1 MDPEEAVPDVGR
13 ALRGLASR
21 MEAYE
26 SQQVRIGQV
35 LDSILSRLPVTP
47 AVAEIPPAVVVPLP
61 AMPPAREPRIPPP
74 PRYSG
79 NPQACRGFVTQCQI
93 QFEFQPSQFSC
104 ERAKVGYVMSR
115 LEGKPLEWATSLW
128 ESQSPLTFDVKE
140 FLQMFRTIFD
150 APGRVATASSRLL
163 QIRQGSLGAS
173 EYAIDFRTLMAET
186 SWNEEAYKAVFYQGL
201 SSRLKDDLVS
211 RDLPDSLEDLIA
223 LAIKVDTRLKEH
235 QADKE
240 RNKKSHP
247 VLAPRFQN
255 PMMPPSSPQFTSSP
269 SEEPMQ
275 LGKAR
280 LSAQEKL
287 RRRLSGLCLYCGG
300 QSHLAVS
307 CPVKL
312 GNTPAS
318 SKTIVSFA
326 GSIVPKSAEQS
337 HQFHV
342 PVQIRL
348 PSQAIPVSAF
358 LDSGAAGNFMDLAF
372 AKKVGISLFPVT
384 PPIRVL
390 AIDDRPLSTDTITLT
405 TGELSVQIGA
415 LHLEKMSFLII
426 PCPSSPVVL
435 GLPWLRLHNPSIDWS
450 SGQISRWS
458 QYCQRHC
465 LILRPLQRVTVSST
479 SLSAL
484 PSVYRDFSDVFCKK
498 SAEFLPPHRRY
509 DCPIDLLPG
518 IMPPRG
524 RTYPLSPAETAAMKE
539 YISENLQRGFIR
551 PSTSP
556 AGAGFFFVEKKDG
569 GLRPCIDYRGL
580 NKITVKNRYPLP
592 LISELFD
599 QLKGAKIFS
608 KLDLRGAYNL
618 IRIREGD
625 EWKTAFNTRDGH
637 YEYLVMPFGLCNAPA
652 VFQEFVNDIF
662 RDLLGKSV
670 VVYLDDILIFS
681 QDLETH
687 RSQVKEALSR
697 LRENS
702 LFAKLDKCTFEVPK
716 ISFLG
721 YIISSRGFEM
731 DPAKVSAIQKWPL
744 PQSTK
749 AIQRFIGFANYYR
762 QFIKGFSSRIAP
774 ILSLIR
780 KGGRPNCWPPVALE
794 AFQSLKDAFISASVL
809 RHPEPHL
816 PFFIEVDASDVGAGA
831 ILSQRHSADG
841 KLHPCAYFS
850 KKFSSA
856 EQNYDIGNRELLA
869 VKLAL
874 EEWRHLLE
882 GASHPV
888 TIYTDHKNLEFLQS
902 LKRQNPR
909 QARWS
914 LFFSRF
920 HFVLTYRPG
929 TKNRKADAL
938 SRSFSPEDRLPIERE
953 PIIPPSRIIAS
964 VLPQFAEQIL
974 LSQSAAPPD
983 TPIGMAFVPPELRL
997 PILQQTHS
1005 SKQAGH
1011 PGSEKT
1017 LELLQRLV
1025 WWPTIRKD
1033 VRDFVAACTVCATTK
1048 ASHSRPC
1055 GLLHPLPVPSR
1066 PWTHLGMDFIVELPP
1081 SCGNTVIW
1089 VVIDRFS
1096 KMAHFVPLRKLPSAV
1111 ELAQLFIQHIFR
1123 LHGFPVEIVS
1133 DRGSQFVSRFWR
1145 SLCKSLGVS
1154 LQFSSAYHPQ
1164 TNGAAERVNQ
1174 ALEQFLR
1181 NHVSLCQDDWSDLL
1195 PWAEFA
1201 HNNASHSSTGRSPF
1215 LSVYGQ
1221 HPLAF
1226 PQDFLLSKVPAADD
1240 LAAHMSVIWAAT
1252 KSNLEKSSL
1261 IHKTFADR
1269 RRKPS
1274 PPYKVGEKVW
1284 LSSKNIRLKVPSPKL
1299 GPKFLGPFS
1308 ISEVI
1313 NPVAV
1318 RLQLPP
1324 EMRIP
1329 NVFHV
1334 SLLKPV
1340 VLNHFS
1346 SAQSP
1351 PSAVLVDGQQEYE
1364 VEKILDSR
1372 LSRGSLQYLVQWKGF
1387 GPEECSWE
1395 KDSDVHASRLVKAF
1409 HGQFPQKPWPSG
1421 PVAPRGGGVL
1431 SGIGDAPYLACG
1443 GVLPPGAANPRWRRP
1458 GLHVG
1463 ARTPAR

>member
-35 LDSILSRLPVTP
+35 LDSILSRLPATP

-61 AMPPAREPRIPPP
+61 AMSSAREPRIPPP

-150 APGRVATASSRLL
+150 APGR
-163 QIRQGSLGAS
+163 GSLGAS

-240 RNKKSHP
+240 RSKKSHP

-255 PMMPPSSPQFTSSP
+255 PMIPPPSPQFTTSS

-318 SKTIVSFA
+318 SKTVVSFA
-326 GSIVPKSAEQS
+326 GSIVPKSVEQS

-348 PSQAIPVSAF
+348 SSQAIPVSAF

-372 AKKVGISLFPVT
+372 AKKIGALHLEKMSFLIIPCPSSPVVLGLPWLRLHNPSIDWSSGQISRWSQYCQRHCLIPQPLQRVT
-384 PPIRVL
+384 VSSTSFSALPSVYRDFSDVFCKKSAEFLPPHRRYDCP
-390 AIDDRPLSTDTITLT
+390 IDLLPGTMPPRGRTYPLSPAETAAMKEYISENLQRGFIRPSTSPAGAGFFFVEKKDGGLRPCIDYRGLNKITVKNRYPLPLIS
-405 TGELSVQIGA
+405 ELFDQLKGAKIFSKLDLRGAYNLIRIREGDEWKTAFNTRDGHYEYLVMPFGLCNAPAVFQEFVNDIFRDLLGKSVVVYLDDILIFSQDLETHRSQIGA

-465 LILRPLQRVTVSST
+465 LIPQPLQRVTVSST
-479 SLSAL
+479 SFSAL

-518 IMPPRG
+518 TMPPRG

-687 RSQVKEALSR
+687 RSQVQMC
-697 LRENS
+697 
-702 LFAKLDKCTFEVPK
+702 KCAVLIDNGGKGNPRVTAWQA
-716 ISFLG
+716 G
-721 YIISSRGFEM
+721 CGSSR
-731 DPAKVSAIQKWPL
+731 
-744 PQSTK
+744 
-749 AIQRFIGFANYYR
+749 
-762 QFIKGFSSRIAP
+762 AP
-774 ILSLIR
+774 
-780 KGGRPNCWPPVALE
+780 
-794 AFQSLKDAFISASVL
+794 
-809 RHPEPHL
+809 
-816 PFFIEVDASDVGAGA
+816 
-831 ILSQRHSADG
+831 
-841 KLHPCAYFS
+841 
-850 KKFSSA
+850 
-856 EQNYDIGNRELLA
+856 
-869 VKLAL
+869 
-874 EEWRHLLE
+874 
-882 GASHPV
+882 
-888 TIYTDHKNLEFLQS
+888 
-902 LKRQNPR
+902 
-909 QARWS
+909 
-914 LFFSRF
+914 
-920 HFVLTYRPG
+920 
-929 TKNRKADAL
+929 
-938 SRSFSPEDRLPIERE
+938 
-953 PIIPPSRIIAS
+953 
-964 VLPQFAEQIL
+964 
-974 LSQSAAPPD
+974 
-983 TPIGMAFVPPELRL
+983 
-997 PILQQTHS
+997 
-1005 SKQAGH
+1005 
-1011 PGSEKT
+1011 
-1017 LELLQRLV
+1017 
-1025 WWPTIRKD
+1025 
-1033 VRDFVAACTVCATTK
+1033 
-1048 ASHSRPC
+1048 
-1055 GLLHPLPVPSR
+1055 
-1066 PWTHLGMDFIVELPP
+1066 
-1081 SCGNTVIW
+1081 
-1089 VVIDRFS
+1089 
-1096 KMAHFVPLRKLPSAV
+1096 
-1111 ELAQLFIQHIFR
+1111 
-1123 LHGFPVEIVS
+1123 
-1133 DRGSQFVSRFWR
+1133 
-1145 SLCKSLGVS
+1145 
-1154 LQFSSAYHPQ
+1154 
-1164 TNGAAERVNQ
+1164 
-1174 ALEQFLR
+1174 
-1181 NHVSLCQDDWSDLL
+1181 LCQKAQQCLL
-1195 PWAEFA
+1195 
-1201 HNNASHSSTGRSPF
+1201 
-1215 LSVYGQ
+1215 
-1221 HPLAF
+1221 
-1226 PQDFLLSKVPAADD
+1226 
-1240 LAAHMSVIWAAT
+1240 
-1252 KSNLEKSSL
+1252 
-1261 IHKTFADR
+1261 
-1269 RRKPS
+1269 
-1274 PPYKVGEKVW
+1274 
-1284 LSSKNIRLKVPSPKL
+1284 
-1299 GPKFLGPFS
+1299 
-1308 ISEVI
+1308 
-1313 NPVAV
+1313 
-1318 RLQLPP
+1318 
-1324 EMRIP
+1324 
-1329 NVFHV
+1329 
-1334 SLLKPV
+1334 
-1340 VLNHFS
+1340 
-1346 SAQSP
+1346 
-1351 PSAVLVDGQQEYE
+1351 
-1364 VEKILDSR
+1364 
-1372 LSRGSLQYLVQWKGF
+1372 
-1387 GPEECSWE
+1387 
-1395 KDSDVHASRLVKAF
+1395 
-1409 HGQFPQKPWPSG
+1409 
-1421 PVAPRGGGVL
+1421 
-1431 SGIGDAPYLACG
+1431 
-1443 GVLPPGAANPRWRRP
+1443 
-1458 GLHVG
+1458 
-1463 ARTPAR
+1463 

>member
-35 LDSILSRLPVTP
+35 LDSILSRLPVSP

-240 RNKKSHP
+240 RSKS
-247 VLAPRFQN
+247 LIQSWLRASGSS
-255 PMMPPSSPQFTSSP
+255 MIPPSSPQFTSSP

-465 LILRPLQRVTVSST
+465 LILQPLQRVTVSST

-518 IMPPRG
+518 IMPP
-524 RTYPLSPAETAAMKE
+524 P
-539 YISENLQRGFIR
+539 
-551 PSTSP
+551 
-556 AGAGFFFVEKKDG
+556 GAGFFFVEKKDG

-618 IRIREGD
+618 IRIRKGD

-702 LFAKLDKCTFEVPK
+702 LFAKLEKCTFE
-716 ISFLG
+716 
-721 YIISSRGFEM
+721 
-731 DPAKVSAIQKWPL
+731 
-744 PQSTK
+744 
-749 AIQRFIGFANYYR
+749 
-762 QFIKGFSSRIAP
+762 
-774 ILSLIR
+774 
-780 KGGRPNCWPPVALE
+780 
-794 AFQSLKDAFISASVL
+794 
-809 RHPEPHL
+809 
-816 PFFIEVDASDVGAGA
+816 
-831 ILSQRHSADG
+831 
-841 KLHPCAYFS
+841 
-850 KKFSSA
+850 
-856 EQNYDIGNRELLA
+856 
-869 VKLAL
+869 
-874 EEWRHLLE
+874 
-882 GASHPV
+882 
-888 TIYTDHKNLEFLQS
+888 
-902 LKRQNPR
+902 
-909 QARWS
+909 
-914 LFFSRF
+914 
-920 HFVLTYRPG
+920 
-929 TKNRKADAL
+929 
-938 SRSFSPEDRLPIERE
+938 
-953 PIIPPSRIIAS
+953 
-964 VLPQFAEQIL
+964 
-974 LSQSAAPPD
+974 
-983 TPIGMAFVPPELRL
+983 
-997 PILQQTHS
+997 QTHS

-1011 PGSEKT
+1011 PGSGKT
-1017 LELLQRLV
+1017 LELLRRLV

-1081 SCGNTVIW
+1081 SCDI
-1089 VVIDRFS
+1089 
-1096 KMAHFVPLRKLPSAV
+1096 
-1111 ELAQLFIQHIFR
+1111 
-1123 LHGFPVEIVS
+1123 
-1133 DRGSQFVSRFWR
+1133 
-1145 SLCKSLGVS
+1145 
-1154 LQFSSAYHPQ
+1154 SSSPQ
-1164 TNGAAERVNQ
+1164 
-1174 ALEQFLR
+1174 
-1181 NHVSLCQDDWSDLL
+1181 C
-1195 PWAEFA
+1195 
-1201 HNNASHSSTGRSPF
+1201 
-1215 LSVYGQ
+1215 
-1221 HPLAF
+1221 
-1226 PQDFLLSKVPAADD
+1226 
-1240 LAAHMSVIWAAT
+1240 
-1252 KSNLEKSSL
+1252 SL
-1261 IHKTFADR
+1261 IHCYTFLFDSSTLTLATSNLDDICAVTNINASLANGSSSLGGTFTNPR
-1269 RRKPS
+1269 IRTRIGKIPIGKRTFCDFFVFFAIFS
-1274 PPYKVGEKVW
+1274 PP
-1284 LSSKNIRLKVPSPKL
+1284 
-1299 GPKFLGPFS
+1299 
-1308 ISEVI
+1308 
-1313 NPVAV
+1313 
-1318 RLQLPP
+1318 LQLFGNCRDFFVTYTICAKKR
-1324 EMRIP
+1324 EFFRSHY
-1329 NVFHV
+1329 NELV
-1334 SLLKPV
+1334 SCRD
-1340 VLNHFS
+1340 F
-1346 SAQSP
+1346 
-1351 PSAVLVDGQQEYE
+1351 
-1364 VEKILDSR
+1364 
-1372 LSRGSLQYLVQWKGF
+1372 F
-1387 GPEECSWE
+1387 
-1395 KDSDVHASRLVKAF
+1395 
-1409 HGQFPQKPWPSG
+1409 
-1421 PVAPRGGGVL
+1421 VL
-1431 SGIGDAPYLACG
+1431 SA
-1443 GVLPPGAANPRWRRP
+1443 
-1458 GLHVG
+1458 
-1463 ARTPAR
+1463 